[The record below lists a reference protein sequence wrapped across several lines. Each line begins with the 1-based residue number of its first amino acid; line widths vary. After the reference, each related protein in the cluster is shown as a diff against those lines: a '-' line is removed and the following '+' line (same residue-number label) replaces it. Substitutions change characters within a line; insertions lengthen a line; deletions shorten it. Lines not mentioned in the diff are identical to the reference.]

1 MSLSAEAS
9 AAESAAAVQAAFA
22 DERVDSVLTCFIP
35 PLVTLD
41 EEVATAVAE
50 AAAGS
55 AKPCAATF
63 LGMRGVT
70 GALSVKDVDEHGM
83 RRVVPAY
90 AMPEDAVRALAAATR
105 YGEWRARD
113 KGERVAPAGIDR
125 RAAER
130 LVDEVLAGS
139 PAGRPLAAEEVERLL
154 AAYGIQVWPTVQVST
169 PDEAVAAADAS
180 WATRWC

>member
-1 MSLSAEAS
+1 M
-9 AAESAAAVQAAFA
+9 
-22 DERVDSVLTCFIP
+22 
-35 PLVTLD
+35 TLD
-41 EEVATAVAE
+41 EEVATAVAA

-55 AKPCAATF
+55 SKPCAATF

-70 GALSVKDVDEHGM
+70 GALTGKDVDEHGM

-113 KGERVAPAGIDR
+113 KGERVPRPGSTG

-130 LVDEVLAGS
+130 LVEQVLADARR
-139 PAGRPLAAEEVERLL
+139 PAGPWSPRRWSELL
-154 AAYGIQVWPTVQVST
+154 SAYGITVWPTRAGVHAPTRPSRR
-169 PDEAVAAADAS
+169 PPR
-180 WATRWC
+180 WATPSS